1 MGEKL
6 RAQFWGF
13 ELLITLMLECTGKTL
28 EGKERENAVL
38 FIAFLSYSSSQWVS
52 QWDLSPLQA
61 PKPLGLE
68 SAFLLGKVVL
78 GDGYQEKPRWRRCG
92 QN

>member
-1 MGEKL
+1 MLFCSL
-6 RAQFWGF
+6 RFYPIPQASG
-13 ELLITLMLECTGKTL
+13 L
-28 EGKERENAVL
+28 
-38 FIAFLSYSSSQWVS
+38 S

-68 SAFLLGKVVL
+68 SQVL
-78 GDGYQEKPRWRRCG
+78 HEQVAPGDGYQVKPKWRRWG

>member
-1 MGEKL
+1 MPLPQGL
-6 RAQFWGF
+6 RPRARPFGPRASAH
-13 ELLITLMLECTGKTL
+13 LASPLT
-28 EGKERENAVL
+28 R
-38 FIAFLSYSSSQWVS
+38 SQWVS

-68 SAFLLGKVVL
+68 NQVLHEQVAL
-78 GDGYQEKPRWRRCG
+78 GDGYQVKPKWRHWG